1 MPAHVHP
8 VVHEIYRAIHKVSA
22 ITLSLVMRICY
33 VNSDVPNQLTSEG
46 LYAMP
51 SGTEFKGPS
60 ELILWLRRLS
70 PPLGSGFG
78 VRPLPAEWALK
89 HHSSSMGDNL
99 RTRHIFERKYES
111 SFYETHCGST

>member
-8 VVHEIYRAIHKVSA
+8 AVHEIYRAIHKVSP
-22 ITLSLVMRICY
+22 ITLSGRFIY
-33 VNSDVPNQLTSEG
+33 AVPSS
-46 LYAMP
+46 AA
-51 SGTEFKGPS
+51 FKGPS

-70 PPLGSGFG
+70 PLGSGFG

-99 RTRHIFERKYES
+99 RTRHIFERKYKS